1 MNKST
6 LRGLAALSS
15 AALTIPA
22 LATVGHAAPVEPAAA
37 AAGSTIVVSPGT
49 GTLQK
54 AMDAASPG
62 TTIRLRAGVYKG
74 VATAHRSGTAA
85 APITIQPYG
94 NGAVTV
100 TAALPAPN
108 CRATSPNPNR
118 TFKFD
123 NGVDYWTVQ
132 NLNIQGGV
140 WIAAKSGGTA
150 QRYLGGLVNK
160 HDWQTRRSIPG
171 RGTYDPAAAR
181 NAISV
186 LSQRTRSSINPA
198 DGIQIL
204 NNNIS
209 GRGIHTIAARYG
221 KIIGNEIHNTQCGIG
236 PGIWINTYSDGWTVS
251 NNYIHDITPS
261 PAPIHHYMYE
271 GVRLGSA
278 SAYNTV
284 SNNRVA
290 NIPSDGRAFN
300 TDVDASWNTFTRNT
314 ASGVA
319 LGYNDQMSGW
329 GNQWTYNT
337 VTSPRT
343 AGFSFR
349 AMDGKLSKPS
359 MDTST
364 NKALVKCN
372 TVTSGVGLQIG
383 AIMNSA
389 FIGNKFGSVQLG
401 KSLESYWGKYGNTW
415 NSSTKPPAK
424 QPGIS
429 TAGC

>member
-1 MNKST
+1 MPRNT
-6 LRGLAALSS
+6 LRAAIALSS
-15 AALTIPA
+15 CAAVLPA
-22 LATVGHAAPVEPAAA
+22 IASVAHAAVDPNASPS
-37 AAGSTIVVSPGT
+37 AGKTIVVSPGS

-62 TTIRLRAGVYKG
+62 TTIRLHAGVYKG
-74 VATAHRSGTAA
+74 VAAAHKSGTAS
-85 APITIQPYG
+85 APIVIQPYG
-94 NGAVTV
+94 DGVVTV
-100 TAALPAPN
+100 AASLPAPN

-132 NLNIQGGV
+132 GLNIQGGV
-140 WIAAKSGGTA
+140 WISAKSGGKA
-150 QRYLGGLVNK
+150 QHYLGGLVNK

-171 RGTYDPAAAR
+171 RGSNDPSAAR

-186 LSQRTRSSINPA
+186 LSQRTHTTINPA

-204 NNNIS
+204 NNNIT
-209 GRGIHTIAARYG
+209 GRGIHTIASRYG

-261 PAPIHHYMYE
+261 PKPVHHYMYE

-284 SNNRVA
+284 SNNKVA

-300 TDVDASWNTFTRNT
+300 TDVDASWNVFTHNT

-349 AMDGKLSKPS
+349 AMDSKLSKPS

-364 NKALVKCN
+364 NKTLVKCN
-372 TVTSGVGLQIG
+372 TVNGGVGLQIG
-383 AIMNSA
+383 AIMNST
-389 FIGNKFGSVQLG
+389 FVGNKFATVQLG
-401 KSLESYWGKYGNTW
+401 KSLQSYWGKYGNTW
-415 NSSTKPPAK
+415 NGSSKAPSK
-424 QPGIS
+424 QPGVTS
-429 TAGC
+429 AGC